1 MAETNGKF
9 EDALAEL
16 EGLVQRLE
24 KGELP
29 LEESL
34 AAFERGM
41 VLVRQLGDRL
51 TQVEERVEVLL
62 RSETGKAPAASPSR
76 RRRMSVDVE
85 RYLAARAGLVER
97 APRPAVSAQPH
108 PAPRGD
114 PLQPPRRRQAR
125 AAGPWCSPRAR
136 SRAARRAS

>member
-1 MAETNGKF
+1 MPEANGKF

-41 VLVRQLGDRL
+41 ALVRQLGDRL

-62 RSETGKAPAASPSR
+62 RSETGK
-76 RRRMSVDVE
+76 M
-85 RYLAARAGLVER
+85 LL
-97 APRPAVSAQPH
+97 RPL
-108 PAPRGD
+108 RD
-114 PLQPPRRRQAR
+114 DET
-125 AAGPWCSPRAR
+125 
-136 SRAARRAS
+136 

>member
-62 RSETGKAPAASPSR
+62 RSETGK
-76 RRRMSVDVE
+76 
-85 RYLAARAGLVER
+85 LLL
-97 APRPAVSAQPH
+97 RPL
-108 PAPRGD
+108 RDDEG
-114 PLQPPRRRQAR
+114 
-125 AAGPWCSPRAR
+125 
-136 SRAARRAS
+136 

>member
-1 MAETNGKF
+1 MPEANEKF

-16 EGLVQRLE
+16 EGIVQRLE

-41 VLVRQLGDRL
+41 GLVRQLGDRL

-62 RSETGKAPAASPSR
+62 RSETGK
-76 RRRMSVDVE
+76 M
-85 RYLAARAGLVER
+85 LL
-97 APRPAVSAQPH
+97 RPL
-108 PAPRGD
+108 RD
-114 PLQPPRRRQAR
+114 DET
-125 AAGPWCSPRAR
+125 
-136 SRAARRAS
+136 

>member
-1 MAETNGKF
+1 MPEANGKF

-16 EGLVQRLE
+16 EGIVQRLE

-41 VLVRQLGDRL
+41 GLVRPLGDRL

-62 RSETGKAPAASPSR
+62 RSETGK
-76 RRRMSVDVE
+76 M
-85 RYLAARAGLVER
+85 LL
-97 APRPAVSAQPH
+97 RPLRDDEA
-108 PAPRGD
+108 
-114 PLQPPRRRQAR
+114 
-125 AAGPWCSPRAR
+125 
-136 SRAARRAS
+136 

>member
-1 MAETNGKF
+1 MPEANGKF

-16 EGLVQRLE
+16 EGIVQRLE

-51 TQVEERVEVLL
+51 TQVEERVDVLL
-62 RSETGKAPAASPSR
+62 RSETGK
-76 RRRMSVDVE
+76 M
-85 RYLAARAGLVER
+85 LL
-97 APRPAVSAQPH
+97 RPL
-108 PAPRGD
+108 RD
-114 PLQPPRRRQAR
+114 DET
-125 AAGPWCSPRAR
+125 
-136 SRAARRAS
+136 